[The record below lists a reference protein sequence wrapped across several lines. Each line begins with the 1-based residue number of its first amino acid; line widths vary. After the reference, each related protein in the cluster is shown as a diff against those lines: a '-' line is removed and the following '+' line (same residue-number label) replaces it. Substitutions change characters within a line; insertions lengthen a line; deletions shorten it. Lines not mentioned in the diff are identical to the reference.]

1 MCTPAVASRGQPR
14 YATGLLTGLPTM
26 TTAIASLETEL
37 TAAVEAAADE
47 AALEA
52 VRVAALGKKGSVSEL
67 LKGLGAMS
75 PEERQVAGPAI
86 NGLKVRLTDLIA
98 ARKTVLAEAALDARL
113 MAERVDVTLPARP
126 RLRGSVHPV
135 MQVFEEVQAI
145 FADMG
150 FAVAEGPDIEDD
162 FHNFTALNFPE
173 KHPARD
179 MHDTFFFHEKEDG
192 ARKLL
197 RTHTSPVQVRTMLSQ
212 KPPIRI
218 TAPGR
223 TFRCDSD
230 QTHTPMFH
238 QIEGLVI
245 EEGIHMGHLKG
256 VLMEFMRAF
265 FEVDDVEVRFRPH
278 HFPFT
283 EPSAEMDVRCDRSGG
298 QIRIGTGSS
307 WLEILGCG
315 MVHPNV
321 LRACGIDPDV
331 HQGFAFGMGIDRLAM
346 LKYGI
351 PDLRDMFAA
360 DVRWIDH
367 YGFNPT
373 VQPNLATGLS

>member
-1 MCTPAVASRGQPR
+1 
-14 YATGLLTGLPTM
+14 M
-26 TTAIASLETEL
+26 TDIDTLSCDLFAQLDAAQDE
-37 TAAVEAAADE
+37 AAVE
-47 AALEA
+47 L
-52 VRVAALGKKGSVSEL
+52 VRVNALGKKGSVSEL
-67 LKGLGAMS
+67 LKGMGGMS
-75 PEERQVAGPAI
+75 PEERQTFGPLV
-86 NGLKVRLTDLIA
+86 NGLKQSLSDAIA
-98 ARKTVLAEAALDARL
+98 EKKEALAQAALDARL
-113 MAERVDVTLPARP
+113 LAERIDVTLPVRP
-126 RLRGSVHPV
+126 ERRGKIHPI
-135 MQVFEEVQAI
+135 MQVFEEVQTI

-150 FAVAEGPDIEDD
+150 FSIAEGPDVEDD
-162 FHNFTALNFPE
+162 FHNFTALNFPP

-179 MHDTFFFHEKEDG
+179 MHDTFFFEEKEDG
-192 ARKLL
+192 SRMLL
-197 RTHTSPVQVRTMLSQ
+197 RTHTSPVQVRTMLNQ

-218 TAPGR
+218 VAPGR
-223 TFRCDSD
+223 TYRCDSD

-245 EEGIHMGHLKG
+245 EDGVHMGHLKG
-256 VLMEFMRAF
+256 VLMDFMRAF
-265 FEVDDVEVRFRPH
+265 FEIDDVDVRFRPH

-298 QIRIGTGSS
+298 ALKIGTGTD

-321 LRACGIDPDV
+321 LRACGIDPDQY
-331 HQGFAFGMGIDRLAM
+331 QGFAFGMGIDRLAM

-360 DVRWIDH
+360 DVRWLKH
-367 YGFNPT
+367 YGFEPS

>member
-1 MCTPAVASRGQPR
+1 MTDI
-14 YATGLLTGLPTM
+14 ATLSAHLFAQLD
-26 TTAIASLETEL
+26 
-37 TAAVEAAADE
+37 AAHDE
-47 AALEA
+47 AGLEA
-52 VRVAALGKKGSVSEL
+52 LRVGALGKKGSVSEL
-67 LKGLGAMS
+67 LKGMGAMS
-75 PEERQVAGPAI
+75 PDERLVFGPQI
-86 NGLKVRLTDLIA
+86 NGLKISLGEAIT
-98 ARKTVLAEAALDARL
+98 ARKEALADAALDARL
-113 MAERVDVTLPARP
+113 LAEHIDVTLPSKPA
-126 RLRGSVHPV
+126 LKGAIHPI
-135 MQVFEEVQAI
+135 MQVMEEVQVI

-150 FAVAEGPDIEDD
+150 FAIAEGPDVETD
-162 FHNFTALNFPE
+162 FNNFTALNFPE

-179 MHDTFFFHEKEDG
+179 MHDTFFFNEQGDG
-192 ARKLL
+192 TRKLL
-197 RTHTSPVQVRTMLSQ
+197 RTHTSPVQVRTMMSQ
-212 KPPIRI
+212 QPPIRI
-218 TAPGR
+218 VAPGR
-223 TFRCDSD
+223 TYRCDSD

-245 EEGIHMGHLKG
+245 EEGVHMGHLKG
-256 VLMEFMRAF
+256 VLMDFMRAF
-265 FEVDDVEVRFRPH
+265 FEIDEVDVRFRPH

-298 QIRIGTGSS
+298 ELKIGTGSD

-321 LRACGIDPDV
+321 LRSCGIDPDL

-360 DVRWIDH
+360 DVRWLKH
-367 YGFNPT
+367 YGFEPS

>member
-1 MCTPAVASRGQPR
+1 
-14 YATGLLTGLPTM
+14 M
-26 TTAIASLETEL
+26 TDIDALSQTLFAQLD
-37 TAAVEAAADE
+37 AAHDE
-47 AALEA
+47 AALENL
-52 VRVAALGKKGSVSEL
+52 RVAALGKKGSVSEL
-67 LKGLGAMS
+67 LKGMGAMS
-75 PEERQVAGPAI
+75 PDERLVFGPQI
-86 NGLKVRLTDLIA
+86 NGLKQRLSDAITEKKAL
-98 ARKTVLAEAALDARL
+98 LADAALDARL
-113 MAERVDVTLPARP
+113 LQERIDVTLPARP
-126 RLRGSVHPV
+126 ALRGRIHPI
-135 MQVFEEVQAI
+135 MQVMEEVQVI

-150 FAVAEGPDIEDD
+150 FAIAEGPDVETD
-162 FHNFTALNFPE
+162 FNNFTALNFPE

-179 MHDTFFFHEKEDG
+179 MHDTFFFQPGEDG
-192 ARKLL
+192 TRKLL

-218 TAPGR
+218 VAPGR

-245 EEGIHMGHLKG
+245 EEGVHMGHLKG
-256 VLMEFMRAF
+256 VLMDFMRAF
-265 FEVDDVEVRFRPH
+265 FEIDDVDVRFRPH

-298 QIRIGTGSS
+298 ALKIGTGTD

-321 LRACGIDPDV
+321 LAACGIDPKV

-360 DVRWIDH
+360 DVRWLEH
-367 YGFNPT
+367 FGFEPS

>member
-1 MCTPAVASRGQPR
+1 MTDIETLSRDLFAQLDGAQD
-14 YATGLLTGLPTM
+14 
-26 TTAIASLETEL
+26 E
-37 TAAVEAAADE
+37 AAVE
-47 AALEA
+47 L
-52 VRVAALGKKGSVSEL
+52 VRINALGKKGSVSEL
-67 LKGLGAMS
+67 LKGMGGMS
-75 PEERQVAGPAI
+75 PDERQTFGPLV
-86 NGLKVRLTDLIA
+86 NGLKQSLSDAIA
-98 ARKTVLAEAALDARL
+98 EKKEALAQAALDARL
-113 MAERVDVTLPARP
+113 LAERIDVTLPARP
-126 RLRGSVHPV
+126 ERRGKIHPI
-135 MQVFEEVQAI
+135 MQVFEEVQTI

-150 FAVAEGPDIEDD
+150 FAIAEGPDVEDD
-162 FHNFTALNFPE
+162 FHNFTALNFPP

-179 MHDTFFFHEKEDG
+179 MHDTFFFEEKEDG
-192 ARKLL
+192 SRMLL
-197 RTHTSPVQVRTMLSQ
+197 RTHTSPVQVRTMLNQ

-218 TAPGR
+218 VAPGR
-223 TFRCDSD
+223 TYRCDSD

-245 EEGIHMGHLKG
+245 EDGVHMGHLKG
-256 VLMEFMRAF
+256 VLMDFMRAF
-265 FEVDDVEVRFRPH
+265 FEIDDVDVRFRPH

-298 QIRIGTGSS
+298 ALKIGTGTD

-321 LRACGIDPDV
+321 LRACGIDPDQY
-331 HQGFAFGMGIDRLAM
+331 QGFAFGMGVDRLAM

-360 DVRWIDH
+360 DVRWLQH
-367 YGFNPT
+367 YGFEPN

>member
-1 MCTPAVASRGQPR
+1 MTDIDTLSRDLFAQ
-14 YATGLLTGLPTM
+14 LD
-26 TTAIASLETEL
+26 TAQDE
-37 TAAVEAAADE
+37 AAVE
-47 AALEA
+47 L
-52 VRVAALGKKGSVSEL
+52 VRVNALGKKGSVSEL
-67 LKGLGAMS
+67 LKGMGGMS
-75 PEERQVAGPAI
+75 PDERQTFGPLV
-86 NGLKVRLTDLIA
+86 NGLKQSLSDAIA
-98 ARKTVLAEAALDARL
+98 EKKEALAQAALDARL
-113 MAERVDVTLPARP
+113 LAERIDVTLPARP
-126 RLRGSVHPV
+126 ERRGKIHPI
-135 MQVFEEVQAI
+135 MQVFEEVQTI

-150 FAVAEGPDIEDD
+150 FSIAEGPDVEDD
-162 FHNFTALNFPE
+162 FHNFTALNFPP

-179 MHDTFFFHEKEDG
+179 MHDTFFFEEKEDG
-192 ARKLL
+192 SRMLL
-197 RTHTSPVQVRTMLSQ
+197 RTHTSPVQVRTMLTQ

-218 TAPGR
+218 VAPGR
-223 TFRCDSD
+223 TYRCDSD

-245 EEGIHMGHLKG
+245 EDGVHMGHLKG
-256 VLMEFMRAF
+256 VLMDFMRAF
-265 FEVDDVEVRFRPH
+265 FEIDDVDVRFRPH

-298 QIRIGTGSS
+298 ALKIGTGTD

-321 LRACGIDPDV
+321 LRACGIDPDQY
-331 HQGFAFGMGIDRLAM
+331 QGFAFGMGIDRLAM

-360 DVRWIDH
+360 DVRWLKH
-367 YGFNPT
+367 YGFEPS

>member
-1 MCTPAVASRGQPR
+1 MTDIDTLSRDLFAQ
-14 YATGLLTGLPTM
+14 LD
-26 TTAIASLETEL
+26 TAQDE
-37 TAAVEAAADE
+37 AAVE
-47 AALEA
+47 L
-52 VRVAALGKKGSVSEL
+52 VRVNALGKKGSVSEL
-67 LKGLGAMS
+67 LKGMGGMS
-75 PEERQVAGPAI
+75 PDERQTFGPLV
-86 NGLKVRLTDLIA
+86 NGLKQSLSDAIA
-98 ARKTVLAEAALDARL
+98 EKKEALAQAALDARL
-113 MAERVDVTLPARP
+113 LAERIDVTLPARP
-126 RLRGSVHPV
+126 ERRGKIHPI
-135 MQVFEEVQAI
+135 MQVFEEVQTI

-150 FAVAEGPDIEDD
+150 FAVAEGPDVEDD
-162 FHNFTALNFPE
+162 FHNFTALNFPP

-179 MHDTFFFHEKEDG
+179 MHDTFFFEEKEDG
-192 ARKLL
+192 SRMLL
-197 RTHTSPVQVRTMLSQ
+197 RTHTSPVQVRTMLTQ

-218 TAPGR
+218 VAPGR
-223 TFRCDSD
+223 TYRCDSD

-245 EEGIHMGHLKG
+245 EDGVHMGHLKG
-256 VLMEFMRAF
+256 VLMDFMRAF
-265 FEVDDVEVRFRPH
+265 FEIDDVDVRFRPH

-298 QIRIGTGSS
+298 ALKIGTGTD

-321 LRACGIDPDV
+321 LRACGIDPDQY
-331 HQGFAFGMGIDRLAM
+331 QGFAFGMGIDRLAM

-360 DVRWIDH
+360 DVRWLKH
-367 YGFNPT
+367 YGFEPS

>member
-1 MCTPAVASRGQPR
+1 MTDIDTLSRDLFAQLD
-14 YATGLLTGLPTM
+14 A
-26 TTAIASLETEL
+26 AQDE
-37 TAAVEAAADE
+37 AAVE
-47 AALEA
+47 L
-52 VRVAALGKKGSVSEL
+52 VRVNALGKKGSVSEL
-67 LKGLGAMS
+67 LKGMGGMS
-75 PEERQVAGPAI
+75 PEERQSFGPLV
-86 NGLKVRLTDLIA
+86 NGLKQSLSDAIA
-98 ARKTVLAEAALDARL
+98 VKKEALAQAALDARL
-113 MAERVDVTLPARP
+113 LAERIDVTLPVRP
-126 RLRGSVHPV
+126 ERRGKIHPI
-135 MQVFEEVQAI
+135 MQVFEEVQTI

-150 FAVAEGPDIEDD
+150 FAIAEGPDVEDD
-162 FHNFTALNFPE
+162 FHNFTALNFPP

-179 MHDTFFFHEKEDG
+179 MHDTFFFEEKEDG
-192 ARKLL
+192 SRMLL
-197 RTHTSPVQVRTMLSQ
+197 RTHTSPVQVRTMLNQ

-218 TAPGR
+218 VAPGR
-223 TFRCDSD
+223 TYRCDSD

-245 EEGIHMGHLKG
+245 EDGVHMGHLKG
-256 VLMEFMRAF
+256 VLMDFMRAF
-265 FEVDDVEVRFRPH
+265 FEIDDVDVRFRPH

-298 QIRIGTGSS
+298 ALKIGTGSD

-321 LRACGIDPDV
+321 LRACGIDPDQY
-331 HQGFAFGMGIDRLAM
+331 QGFAFGMGIDRLAM

-360 DVRWIDH
+360 DVRWLKH
-367 YGFNPT
+367 YGFEPT

>member
-1 MCTPAVASRGQPR
+1 
-14 YATGLLTGLPTM
+14 M
-26 TTAIASLETEL
+26 TDIDQL
-37 TAAVEAAADE
+37 TADLFAALESAADE
-47 AALEA
+47 TALEA
-52 VRVAALGKKGSVSEL
+52 LRVAALGKKGSVSEL
-67 LKGLGAMS
+67 LKGMGALG
-75 PEERQVAGPAI
+75 PEERLAFGPKV
-86 NGLKVRLTDLIA
+86 NGLKQSLSDALA
-98 ARKTVLAEAALDARL
+98 AKKAALAGAALDARL
-113 MAERVDVTLPARP
+113 LAERMDVTLPSRP
-126 RLRGSVHPV
+126 ETRGRIHPV

-150 FAVAEGPDIEDD
+150 FTVAEGPDIEDD

-179 MHDTFFFHEKEDG
+179 MHDTFFFEPKDDG
-192 ARKLL
+192 SRMLL
-197 RTHTSPVQVRTMLSQ
+197 RTHTSPVQVRTMLTQ

-218 TAPGR
+218 VAPGR

-245 EEGIHMGHLKG
+245 EEGVHMGHLKG
-256 VLMEFMRAF
+256 VLMDFIAAF

-283 EPSAEMDVRCDRSGG
+283 EPSAEMDVRCDRSGEELK
-298 QIRIGTGSS
+298 IGTGTD

-321 LRACGIDPDV
+321 LAACGLDPAV
-331 HQGFAFGMGIDRLAM
+331 HQGFAFGMGVDRLAM

-360 DVRWIDH
+360 DVRWLKH
-367 YGFNPT
+367 YGFEPT

>member
-1 MCTPAVASRGQPR
+1 MTDIDTLSRDLFAQLDGAQD
-14 YATGLLTGLPTM
+14 
-26 TTAIASLETEL
+26 E
-37 TAAVEAAADE
+37 AAVE
-47 AALEA
+47 L
-52 VRVAALGKKGSVSEL
+52 VRINALGKKGSVSEL
-67 LKGLGAMS
+67 LKGMGGMS
-75 PEERQVAGPAI
+75 PDERQTFGPLV
-86 NGLKVRLTDLIA
+86 NGLKQSLSDAIA
-98 ARKTVLAEAALDARL
+98 EKKEALAQAALDARL
-113 MAERVDVTLPARP
+113 LAERIDVTLPARP
-126 RLRGSVHPV
+126 ERRGKIHPI
-135 MQVFEEVQAI
+135 MQVFEEVQTI

-150 FAVAEGPDIEDD
+150 FAIAEGPDVEDD
-162 FHNFTALNFPE
+162 FHNFTALNFPP

-179 MHDTFFFHEKEDG
+179 MHDTFFFEEKEDG
-192 ARKLL
+192 SRMLL
-197 RTHTSPVQVRTMLSQ
+197 RTHTSPVQVRTMLNQ

-218 TAPGR
+218 VAPGR
-223 TFRCDSD
+223 TYRCDSD

-245 EEGIHMGHLKG
+245 EDGVHMGHLKG
-256 VLMEFMRAF
+256 VLMDFMRAF
-265 FEVDDVEVRFRPH
+265 FEIDDVDVRFRPH

-298 QIRIGTGSS
+298 ALKIGTGTD

-321 LRACGIDPDV
+321 LRACGIDPDQY
-331 HQGFAFGMGIDRLAM
+331 QGFAFGMGVDRLAM

-360 DVRWIDH
+360 DVRWLQH
-367 YGFNPT
+367 YGFEPN

>member
-1 MCTPAVASRGQPR
+1 MTDIETLSADLFAQLDA
-14 YATGLLTGLPTM
+14 AT
-26 TTAIASLETEL
+26 
-37 TAAVEAAADE
+37 DE

-52 VRVAALGKKGSVSEL
+52 VRVGALGKKGSVSEM
-67 LKGLGAMS
+67 LKGMGAMS
-75 PEERQVAGPAI
+75 PDERQVFGPKI
-86 NGLKVRLTDLIA
+86 NGLKQSLADAIA
-98 ARKTVLAEAALDARL
+98 TKKETLADAALDARL
-113 MAERVDVTLPARP
+113 LAERVDVTLPSAP
-126 RLRGSVHPV
+126 ALRGRIHPI
-135 MQVFEEVQAI
+135 MQVMEEVQAI

-150 FAVAEGPDIEDD
+150 FAIAEGPDVETD
-162 FHNFTALNFPE
+162 FNNFTALNFPE

-179 MHDTFFFHEKEDG
+179 MHDTFFFNQGEDG
-192 ARKLL
+192 TRKLL

-218 TAPGR
+218 VAPGR

-245 EEGIHMGHLKG
+245 EEGVHMGHLKG
-256 VLMEFMRAF
+256 VLMDFVRAF
-265 FEVDDVEVRFRPH
+265 FEVDEVDVRFRPH

-298 QIRIGTGSS
+298 ELKIGTGND
-307 WLEILGCG
+307 WLEVLGCG

-321 LRACGIDPDV
+321 LSSCGIDPNV

-351 PDLRDMFAA
+351 PDLRDMFSA
-360 DVRWIDH
+360 DVRWLGH
-367 YGFNPT
+367 YGFEPA

>member
-1 MCTPAVASRGQPR
+1 
-14 YATGLLTGLPTM
+14 M
-26 TTAIASLETEL
+26 TTNIATLETEL
-37 TAAVEAAADE
+37 TAAVETAADE

-67 LKGLGAMS
+67 LKGLGGMS
-75 PEERQVAGPAI
+75 PEERQLAGPAI

-98 ARKTVLAEAALDARL
+98 ARKAVLAEAALDARL

-126 RLRGSVHPV
+126 RLKGSVHPV

-179 MHDTFFFHEKEDG
+179 MHDTFFFNEKDDG
-192 ARKLL
+192 SRMLL

-367 YGFNPT
+367 YGFTPT

>member
-1 MCTPAVASRGQPR
+1 MTDIAA
-14 YATGLLTGLPTM
+14 LTR
-26 TTAIASLETEL
+26 EL
-37 TAAVEAAADE
+37 FAQLDAACDEAAVEQ
-47 AALEA
+47 
-52 VRVAALGKKGSVSEL
+52 VRLNALGKKGSVSEL
-67 LKGLGAMS
+67 LKGMGAMS
-75 PEERQVAGPAI
+75 PKERQTFGPLI
-86 NGLKVRLTDLIA
+86 HGLKQSISDAIA
-98 ARKTVLAEAALDARL
+98 AKKDLLAEATLNARL
-113 MAERVDVTLPARP
+113 LAERVDVTLPSRP
-126 RLRGSVHPV
+126 EQRGRIHPI
-135 MQVFEEVQAI
+135 MQVFEEVQTI

-150 FAVAEGPDIEDD
+150 FSIAEGPDVEDD
-162 FHNFTALNFPE
+162 FHNFTALNFPP

-179 MHDTFFFHEKEDG
+179 MHDTFFFEEKEDG
-192 ARKLL
+192 SRMLL
-197 RTHTSPVQVRTMLSQ
+197 RTHTSPVQVRTMLSE

-218 TAPGR
+218 VAPGR
-223 TFRCDSD
+223 TYRCDSD

-245 EEGIHMGHLKG
+245 ENGVHMGHLKG
-256 VLMEFMRAF
+256 VLMEFIRAF
-265 FEVDDVEVRFRPH
+265 FELDDIDVRLRPH

-298 QIRIGTGSS
+298 ALKIGTGAD

-321 LRACGIDPDV
+321 LRACGMDPDV

-351 PDLRDMFAA
+351 PDLRDMFTS
-360 DVRWIDH
+360 DVRWLKH
-367 YGFNPT
+367 YGFEPM

>member
-1 MCTPAVASRGQPR
+1 MTDTDTL
-14 YATGLLTGLPTM
+14 ATTLFAQLDQ
-26 TTAIASLETEL
+26 AQ
-37 TAAVEAAADE
+37 DE
-47 AALEA
+47 ASIEAL
-52 VRVAALGKKGSVSEL
+52 RVSALGKKGCISEL
-67 LKGLGAMS
+67 LKGMGAMS
-75 PEERQVAGPAI
+75 PDERLVFGPKI
-86 NGLKVRLTDLIA
+86 NGLKQSLSDAIA
-98 ARKTVLAEAALDARL
+98 KKKEVLANAALDARL
-113 MAERVDVTLPARP
+113 LSEHIDVTLPSRP
-126 RLRGSVHPV
+126 NLVGRIHPI
-135 MQVFEEVQAI
+135 MQVMEEVQAI

-150 FAVAEGPDIEDD
+150 FAIAEGPDVETD
-162 FHNFTALNFPE
+162 FNNFTALNFPE

-179 MHDTFFFHEKEDG
+179 MHDTFFFQPSEDG
-192 ARKLL
+192 SRKLL
-197 RTHTSPVQVRTMLSQ
+197 RTHTSPVQVRTMISQ

-218 TAPGR
+218 VAPGR

-245 EEGIHMGHLKG
+245 EDGVHMGHLKG
-256 VLMEFMRAF
+256 VLMDFMRAF
-265 FEVDDVEVRFRPH
+265 FEIDDVDVRFRPH

-298 QIRIGTGSS
+298 ELKIGTGTD

-321 LRACGIDPDV
+321 LRSCGIDPDQ

-360 DVRWIDH
+360 DVRWLKH
-367 YGFNPT
+367 YGFEPS

>member
-1 MCTPAVASRGQPR
+1 MTDIDTLSRDLFAQLD
-14 YATGLLTGLPTM
+14 A
-26 TTAIASLETEL
+26 AQDE
-37 TAAVEAAADE
+37 AAVE
-47 AALEA
+47 L
-52 VRVAALGKKGSVSEL
+52 VRVNALGKKGSVSEL
-67 LKGLGAMS
+67 LKGMGGMS
-75 PEERQVAGPAI
+75 PEERQTFGPLV
-86 NGLKVRLTDLIA
+86 NGLKQSLSDAIA
-98 ARKTVLAEAALDARL
+98 EKKEALAQTALDARL
-113 MAERVDVTLPARP
+113 LAERIDVTLPARP
-126 RLRGSVHPV
+126 ERRGKIHPI
-135 MQVFEEVQAI
+135 MQVFEEVQTI

-150 FAVAEGPDIEDD
+150 FSIAEGPDVEDD
-162 FHNFTALNFPE
+162 FHNFTALNFPP

-179 MHDTFFFHEKEDG
+179 MHDTFFFEEKEDG
-192 ARKLL
+192 SRMLL
-197 RTHTSPVQVRTMLSQ
+197 RTHTSPVQVRTMLTQ

-218 TAPGR
+218 VAPGR
-223 TFRCDSD
+223 TYRCDSD

-245 EEGIHMGHLKG
+245 EDGVHMGHLKG
-256 VLMEFMRAF
+256 VLMDFMRAF
-265 FEVDDVEVRFRPH
+265 FEIDDVDVRFRPH

-298 QIRIGTGSS
+298 ALKIGTGTD

-321 LRACGIDPDV
+321 LRACGIDPDQY
-331 HQGFAFGMGIDRLAM
+331 QGFAFGMGIDRLAM

-360 DVRWIDH
+360 DVRWLKH
-367 YGFNPT
+367 YGFEPS

>member
-1 MCTPAVASRGQPR
+1 MTDIDTLSRDLFAQL
-14 YATGLLTGLPTM
+14 A
-26 TTAIASLETEL
+26 AAHDE
-37 TAAVEAAADE
+37 AAVE
-47 AALEA
+47 L
-52 VRVAALGKKGSVSEL
+52 VRVNALGKKGSVSEL
-67 LKGLGAMS
+67 LKGMGGMS
-75 PEERQVAGPAI
+75 PDERQTFGPLV
-86 NGLKVRLTDLIA
+86 NGLKQSLSDAIA
-98 ARKTVLAEAALDARL
+98 EKKEALAQAALDARL
-113 MAERVDVTLPARP
+113 LAERIDVTLPVRP
-126 RLRGSVHPV
+126 ERRGKIHPI
-135 MQVFEEVQAI
+135 MQVFEEVQTI

-150 FAVAEGPDIEDD
+150 FSIAEGPDVEDD
-162 FHNFTALNFPE
+162 FHNFTALNFPP

-179 MHDTFFFHEKEDG
+179 MHDTFFFEEKEDG
-192 ARKLL
+192 SRMLL
-197 RTHTSPVQVRTMLSQ
+197 RTHTSPVQVRTMLNQ

-218 TAPGR
+218 VAPGR
-223 TFRCDSD
+223 TYRCDSD

-245 EEGIHMGHLKG
+245 EDGVHMGHLKG
-256 VLMEFMRAF
+256 VLMDFMRAF
-265 FEVDDVEVRFRPH
+265 FEIDDVDVRFRPH

-298 QIRIGTGSS
+298 ALKIGTGTD

-321 LRACGIDPDV
+321 LRACGIDPDQY
-331 HQGFAFGMGIDRLAM
+331 QGFAFGMGIDRLAM

-360 DVRWIDH
+360 DVRWLKH
-367 YGFNPT
+367 YGFEPS

>member
-1 MCTPAVASRGQPR
+1 MCDPIGYDACMTDIHALSTTLLAQVDAAS
-14 YATGLLTGLPTM
+14 
-26 TTAIASLETEL
+26 
-37 TAAVEAAADE
+37 DE
-47 AALEA
+47 SALEA
-52 VRVAALGKKGSVSEL
+52 VRVGALGKKGNISEL
-67 LKGLGAMS
+67 LKGMGAMS
-75 PEERQVAGPAI
+75 AQERLVFGPQI
-86 NGLKVRLTDLIA
+86 NGLKQRLGDAITR
-98 ARKTVLAEAALDARL
+98 RKETLASAALDARL
-113 MAERVDVTLPARP
+113 LAERVDVTLSSKPS
-126 RLRGSVHPV
+126 LRGRIHPI
-135 MQVFEEVQAI
+135 MQVMEEVQTI

-150 FAVAEGPDIEDD
+150 FSIAEGPDIETD
-162 FHNFTALNFPE
+162 FNNFTALNFPE

-179 MHDTFFFHEKEDG
+179 MHDTFFFNQQDDG
-192 ARKLL
+192 TRKLL
-197 RTHTSPVQVRTMLSQ
+197 RTHTSPVQVRTMVNQ

-218 TAPGR
+218 VAPGR
-223 TFRCDSD
+223 TYRCDSD

-245 EEGIHMGHLKG
+245 EDGVHMGHLKG
-256 VLMEFMRAF
+256 VLMDFMRAF
-265 FEVDDVEVRFRPH
+265 FELDDVDVRFRPH

-298 QIRIGTGSS
+298 ELKIGTGSD

-321 LRACGIDPDV
+321 LRSCGIDPDI

-360 DVRWIDH
+360 DVRWLKH
-367 YGFNPT
+367 YGFEPS